1 MIEFLIV
8 YGVETKQGI
17 LYSAPHPKRGKM
29 PNHSIPQNE
38 YLKAAQ
44 HFHWATKDHY
54 NIWLFGTTERSR
66 RTESILPRLAKKW
79 ANRKT
84 RKYSL
89 FATRFG
95 KRMVY
100 TCPRR
105 VRNPNILH
113 KIPHGLGV
121 TECLV
126 RLKRAC
132 VEAQVIDERQF
143 YGCGIVPDVGFLIA
157 GKTILLIEYC
167 SKSNFE
173 HCNVIKN
180 KLSAY
185 QRHLWEIEQKFS
197 AKPIV
202 VFVIDISKDINERF
216 VSSLLPCGPQFFFT
230 DFETFKEVPL
240 GSQLIAPIYIWG
252 EDGSKGPL
260 THV

>member
-1 MIEFLIV
+1 
-8 YGVETKQGI
+8 
-17 LYSAPHPKRGKM
+17 M

-54 NIWLFGTTERSR
+54 NIWLFGSTERSR

-79 ANRKT
+79 INRRT

-126 RLKRAC
+126 RFKRSC
-132 VEAQVIDERQF
+132 EAEVIDERFF
-143 YGCGIVPDVGFLIA
+143 YGCGCVPDVGFMF
-157 GKTILLIEYC
+157 GKTILLVEYC

-173 HCNVIKN
+173 HYNVIKN
-180 KLSAY
+180 KVSAY
-185 QRHLWEIEQKFS
+185 QRHLWEFEQRY
-197 AKPIV
+197 AKPIIL
-202 VFVIDISKDINERF
+202 FVIDISKDILQEF
-216 VSSLLPCGPQFFFT
+216 VSSLLPCGPHFFFT
-230 DFETFKEVPL
+230 DFETFKEVSL
-240 GSQLIAPIYIWG
+240 GSQLTAPIYIWG